1 MIKPILIY
9 PRRELR
15 VGCLYLPDDDHTLA
29 EIQRNKEALSAL
41 IQDLS
46 DTLEAIPGGVG
57 LSANQIGNP
66 DLPVAVLQPGKHSDY
81 KGTRDKFVA
90 LYPQILESSDPI
102 QLKEGCLSLPNY
114 FDTLTRF
121 QKVKVK
127 YFTLEGT
134 APIIEEADGVEAQ
147 IWQHEVDHLNGVCFV
162 DHLSSMK
169 RDMAVKKMTKIRRRI
184 EDFEWTPQRQGFFG
198 SKGS

>member
-15 VGCLYLPDDDHTLA
+15 TTCLYLENDEHTLA
-29 EIQRNKEALSAL
+29 EIKRNKDALSAL
-41 IQDLS
+41 IRDLA

-57 LSANQIGNP
+57 LSSNQIGNQ
-66 DLPVAVLQPGKHSDY
+66 DLPVAVLNPSKHSDY
-81 KGTRDKFVA
+81 KGTKGQFSV
-90 LYPQILESSDPI
+90 LYPQIIETSDPI
-102 QLKEGCLSLPNY
+102 QLKEGCLSLPN
-114 FDTLTRF
+114 FFETLSRF

-127 YFTLEGT
+127 YFTLDSEE
-134 APIIEEADGVEAQ
+134 AIIEETEGVEAQ
-147 IWQHEVDHLNGVCFV
+147 IWQHEIDHLHGVCFV
-162 DHLSSMK
+162 DHLSNMK

-184 EDFEWTPQRQGFFG
+184 EDFEWTPQKQAFFG